1 MNVSGTL
8 YVVATPLGNLG
19 DLTVRA
25 GEVLRAVPVVAAE
38 DTRRTRGLLSHLGA
52 SPTVLSYHAHSEEH
66 RLEALLEILRGG
78 RDIALVSDAG
88 TPGVSD
94 PGADLVAAARAE
106 GITVIPIPGPSAVA
120 TVLSASGFPADRY
133 LFLGFIPRKGSERA
147 RLLARAAAE
156 EWSVVLFEAPSRLA
170 ALLRDLAIA
179 AGAERPAV
187 VGRELTKLHEEFRAD
202 TWAGLV
208 NYYSEVPPRGE
219 LTIVL
224 QGTGAPAVP
233 ADRTEDAV
241 EHATMLLAQ
250 GLTRREVVRRLT
262 EAFGLP
268 RNDAYRLV
276 MELP

>member
-202 TWAGLV
+202 TLAGLV